1 MAEKDKL
8 KERIESS
15 FDELMDLIKRL
26 GADGLR
32 ITGSDG
38 WAVKDHLFHLG
49 AWELSLLGLLE
60 GGDRVAAMGVP
71 GIQREQEAIN
81 NAVWEL
87 HQHKTPDEAI
97 AFFAGTHAE
106 LMSALD
112 KLSYEDL
119 QLPYKHYQTDSE
131 GVTGVDR
138 PVIGWVAGDT
148 YDHYGEHIQW
158 IKSLVEQRT

>member
-8 KERIESS
+8 KERIDSS

-26 GADGLR
+26 GAAGLR
-32 ITGSDG
+32 ITGPDG
-38 WAVKDHLFHLG
+38 WAVKDDLFHLG
-49 AWELSLLGLLE
+49 AWELSRLGLLE

-81 NAVWEL
+81 DAVWEL

-97 AFFAGTHAE
+97 AFFAGTHAQ

-112 KLSYEDL
+112 NLTYEDL
-119 QLPYKHYQTDSE
+119 
-131 GVTGVDR
+131 
-138 PVIGWVAGDT
+138 
-148 YDHYGEHIQW
+148 
-158 IKSLVEQRT
+158 